1 MTRNDIDKIKK
12 ELDDL
17 RNRIRYHDF
26 KYYVQNAPEISDHS
40 YDVLY
45 RKLKDLED
53 KFPELRSPDSPTQRI
68 TVQPLNG
75 FKTIEHKIAML
86 SMDNTYSE
94 DELRDFDKR
103 VKKNIEDS
111 NVEYVVELKI
121 DGVSVS
127 IRYENGVL
135 KSGATRGDGY
145 RGEDV
150 SQNLKTIKSVPL
162 RLIPQNSEAVPSVL
176 EVRGEVYMP
185 KDKFMQINKLRE
197 QQNENLF
204 ANPRNAAAGSLKL
217 LDSSL
222 VAQRG
227 LDIFIWGIG
236 EYRGVQLDKHSRSL
250 EYFQKLGFRVNP
262 HFHICANIDEVIQCC
277 QKWAQKKNSLGYD
290 IDGMVVKVN
299 SFKMQHKLGSTSK
312 APRWLI
318 AYKFPSQRAQTILKD
333 IKVQVGRFGTLTPV
347 AIVEPVNISGTVV
360 TKASLHNQDQ
370 IERLGVKVYDHVL
383 IEKAGEIIPQVVGVL
398 KEMRTGKEKNFSM
411 PKSCPVCKGK
421 VKRLP
426 EEVALRCLNKFCP
439 AQIKNSIK
447 LFVSRDA
454 MDIEGLGDAL
464 IGQLLEKKVIRDYA
478 DIYYLKHEDLSSLE
492 RMGDK
497 SAQNVLSSIQA
508 GKERPLARLIYA
520 LGIRHVGVHVAE
532 ILADRFNSLEEL
544 IESGLSSL
552 SDVEGIGPIIAG
564 SIVEFFSIASN
575 RKAIQKLKDAGV
587 NIFQKKSLTSSY
599 LSGRIF
605 VITGTLKNY
614 SRKEIQDAVKLNSGR
629 VISAVSS
636 KVDFLLSGE
645 NPGSKY
651 DKAKKLGI
659 KIINEND
666 FNRMINKRG

>member
-1 MTRNDIDKIKK
+1 MGKNDIDKIKK

-17 RNRIRYHDF
+17 KSQIRYHDF
-26 KYYVQNAPEISDHS
+26 RYYVQNAPEISDQS
-40 YDVLY
+40 YDLLY

-53 KFPELRSPDSPTQRI
+53 KFPELKSPDSPTQRI
-68 TVQPLNG
+68 TAEPLKG
-75 FKTIEHKIAML
+75 FKTIEHKVPML

-103 VKKNIEDS
+103 VKKNLQDNS
-111 NVEYVVELKI
+111 VEYVVELKI

-127 IRYENGVL
+127 IRYENGIF

-150 SQNLKTIKSVPL
+150 SQNLRTIKSIPL
-162 RLIPQNSEAVPSVL
+162 KLAFRNAAAVPSVL
-176 EVRGEVYMP
+176 EVRGEVYIP
-185 KDKFMQINKLRE
+185 KDRFLQINKQRE
-197 QQNENLF
+197 QQSENLF
-204 ANPRNAAAGSLKL
+204 TNPRNAAAGSLKL

-236 EYRGVQLDKHSRSL
+236 EYHGIQLDKHSHSL
-250 EYFQKLGFRVNP
+250 EYFQKLGLKVNP
-262 HFHICANIDEVIQCC
+262 HFYLCAGIDEVIQRC
-277 QKWAQKKNSLGYD
+277 QEWAQKKPGLGYD

-299 SFKMQHKLGSTSK
+299 SFKMQRKLGSTSK

-318 AYKFPSQRAQTILKD
+318 AYKFPAQRARTRLKE

-360 TKASLHNQDQ
+360 TKASLHNEDQ
-370 IERLGVKVYDHVL
+370 IERLGVRINDYILV
-383 IEKAGEIIPQVVGVL
+383 EKAGEIIPQVVGVL
-398 KEMRTGKEKNFSM
+398 KEMRTGKEKNFKM
-411 PKSCPVCKGK
+411 PQNCPVCGGR
-421 VKRLP
+421 VKRTA
-426 EEVALRCLNKFCP
+426 EEVALRCLNRSCP
-439 AQIKNSIK
+439 AQVKNSVK
-447 LFVSRDA
+447 LFASRDA

-464 IGQLLEKKVIRDYA
+464 IDQLLEKKIIRDYA
-478 DIYYLKHEDLSSLE
+478 GIYYLKYEDISSLE

-497 SAQNVLSSIQA
+497 SAQNLLASIEA
-508 GKERPLARLIYA
+508 SKGRPLSRLIYA

-532 ILADRFNSLEEL
+532 ILADKFESLEEL
-544 IESGLSSL
+544 IQSDFNSL
-552 SDVEGIGPIIAG
+552 SNINEIGPVIAG
-564 SIVEFFSIASN
+564 SIIEFFSISSN
-575 RKAIQKLKDAGV
+575 RKVIQKLKDAGV
-587 NIFQKKSLTSSY
+587 NLFQKKSLISSN
-599 LSGRIF
+599 LSGKSF

-614 SRKEIQDAVKLNSGR
+614 SRKEIENTVKLNSGR
-629 VISAVSS
+629 VLSSVSS
-636 KVDFLLSGE
+636 NVDFLLSGE

-666 FNRMINKRG
+666 FNKMINKRG